1 MSTLDKFLAQQRL
14 EAELANERRDSNRRT
29 A

>member
-1 MSTLDKFLAQQRL
+1 MSTMEKFLAQQRL
-14 EAELANERRDSNRRT
+14 ETALANERRDSNRRT